1 MRHLPDGQP
10 QAVDL
15 DAGEAYQR
23 CIHELTQRQPDY
35 QAAQVYAT
43 LSLEEAVRDATA
55 QLEELRK
62 ALARELGRLR

>member
-1 MRHLPDGQP
+1 MNALPDPELQI
-10 QAVDL
+10 L
-15 DAGEAYQR
+15 DPREAYQR
-23 CIHELTQRQPDY
+23 CIHELAQRQPDY

-55 QLEELRK
+55 QLGELRK